1 MENSNPTIVNRVNEI
16 NAEIN
21 DLLQIKADLE
31 HDLKEQG
38 SDEPLRIHRRK
49 CLENAKRRINKLR
62 KEKLTICQPS
72 LFHFDNVEVRLP
84 EPY

>member
-16 NAEIN
+16 NAEIS

-31 HDLKEQG
+31 RKLNEPG
-38 SDEPLRIHRRK
+38 SDQKLRIERRT
-49 CLENAKRRINKLR
+49 CLQNTKRRINKLR
-62 KEKLTICQPS
+62 KEKLTICQSS
-72 LFHFDNVEVRLP
+72 LFRFDNVEVRLP